1 MFTTVTTFVLF
12 FLYVVWIK
20 DGFLNMAIK
29 LSLLMLAIWGLVE
42 SLQYWGFVLQ
52 EDNTQWITN

>member
-1 MFTTVTTFVLF
+1 MFTTVTTFALF
-12 FLYVVWIK
+12 CLYGIWSK
-20 DGFLNMAIK
+20 EGLLNLFIK

-52 EDNTQWITN
+52 GVTQ